1 MRPISRLRMKISQMY
16 LNNLFRSTSI
26 KQIAHL
32 HLYVCVCVSLFLES
46 IYLYVL
52 VNDRIWFEQFDW
64 QN

>member
-1 MRPISRLRMKISQMY
+1 MY